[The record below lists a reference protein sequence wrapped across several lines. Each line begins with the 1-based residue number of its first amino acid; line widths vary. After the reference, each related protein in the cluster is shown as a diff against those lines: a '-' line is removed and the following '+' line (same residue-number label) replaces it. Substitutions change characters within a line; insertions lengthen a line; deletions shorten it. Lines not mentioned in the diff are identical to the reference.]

1 MKQADKI
8 GFMHDYYGED
18 RGHACWQCC
27 HFERWQAGNKTVR
40 KCNVYGISRS
50 VATDW
55 NASFTACGAFDKD
68 VKEKNMYQVNG
79 DLHRRRRQESMTHAG
94 DIEQISF
101 IEWGQPSVVECVC
114 EAVSAS
120 QTKEKAVI
128 DNDSVVVKK
137 SLLRG
142 D

>member
-1 MKQADKI
+1 M
-8 GFMHDYYGED
+8 
-18 RGHACWQCC
+18 
-27 HFERWQAGNKTVR
+27 
-40 KCNVYGISRS
+40 YGISRS